1 MINKI
6 KKENEDNIEKILENQ
21 KKIKD
26 EKRII
31 ENTINMDRIIDN
43 FLSLDKEI
51 QENVVNL
58 AEQKFLK
65 ENPQTNFD
73 MFKAIKKSSYRSH
86 LRMIYSKL
94 LEIIKRENIIRISD

>member
-1 MINKI
+1 M
-6 KKENEDNIEKILENQ
+6 EKTLKNQ

-26 EKRII
+26 EERSI
-31 ENTINMDRIIDN
+31 ENTINMDKIIDN
-43 FLSLDKEI
+43 FLSLDKET

-65 ENPQTNFD
+65 ENPQTNLD
-73 MFKAIKKSSYRSH
+73 MFKVIKKSSYRSY

-94 LEIIKRENIIRISD
+94 LEIIKRENIIMFDNEDE